1 MFWWRC
7 ARSPLSAA
15 TIARVHTSSI
25 GGTGPSIAG
34 TILVAL
40 GIGRILVPRDPGT
53 FSAHGTLMTDPHQER
68 SLTRITPVDWDD
80 GTLDLNGGGHAINS
94 RRQAGERI
102 RRFTRLASL
111 GQIRRGYD
119 YSHSKL
125 DQISRQ
131 RWQSIS
137 LVSRPAINVAGLVQT
152 PPEAGQ
158 PGHVRL
164 RRPVV

>member
-15 TIARVHTSSI
+15 TIARVHTGSI
-25 GGTGPSIAG
+25 GGMGPSIAG
-34 TILVAL
+34 TILAAL

-102 RRFTRLASL
+102 RRFTGLASL
-111 GQIRRGYD
+111 GQIRPLRNKSAPLCVRFRGEPRIRWPAGPLGID
-119 YSHSKL
+119 AFSTNKVHAR
-125 DQISRQ
+125 RQ
-131 RWQSIS
+131 PTMLGRAW
-137 LVSRPAINVAGLVQT
+137 
-152 PPEAGQ
+152 ED
-158 PGHVRL
+158 
-164 RRPVV
+164 

>member
-15 TIARVHTSSI
+15 TIARVHTGSI

-53 FSAHGTLMTDPHQER
+53 FSAHGTLMTDPHQEP

-80 GTLDLNGGGHAINS
+80 GGRPRIFKHRDRAIPMI
-94 RRQAGERI
+94 G
-102 RRFTRLASL
+102 TVP
-111 GQIRRGYD
+111 
-119 YSHSKL
+119 
-125 DQISRQ
+125 
-131 RWQSIS
+131 SI
-137 LVSRPAINVAGLVQT
+137 
-152 PPEAGQ
+152 
-158 PGHVRL
+158 
-164 RRPVV
+164 